1 RLSARRIGGGV
12 ALGGT
17 RGRDHPGRERPGGAQ
32 RGRRA
37 QAVNRAV
44 ALFVGACVAAL
55 VIGHLL
61 RDTPGYM
68 ARNPDGTITG
78 DLTLYVLNPAA
89 LFDVA
94 HWAQPDGAHSLFSVV
109 AIGLLSLGQEIAP
122 WAALGAA
129 ALAKP
134 QAWAIVPLL
143 AIATMRTHGLIG
155 MARGI
160 VAAS

>member
-1 RLSARRIGGGV
+1 VGSQSGQSVLAHPDEARPSGLGRRATGTTGRIAARHPPGWTRATAYLPQRLHARLSARRIGGGV

-68 ARNPDGTITG
+68 VRNPDGTIT
-78 DLTLYVLNPAA
+78 
-89 LFDVA
+89 
-94 HWAQPDGAHSLFSVV
+94 
-109 AIGLLSLGQEIAP
+109 
-122 WAALGAA
+122 
-129 ALAKP
+129 
-134 QAWAIVPLL
+134 
-143 AIATMRTHGLIG
+143 
-155 MARGI
+155 
-160 VAAS
+160 